1 MAHTDR
7 AQTPLA
13 RVLKTDGPTAQP
25 SDSLI
30 DTARALVAAR
40 ASEAPVVDPSGA
52 LVGIISEHDILSKTG
67 AKVADVMSRGVI
79 TIVTDATAAEAAQ
92 LMGLHGVHILP
103 VVDGSALVGVVTRSD
118 LLRLYTESPWEC
130 DACRAIAYGL
140 NPPQQCPT
148 CGAAEFH
155 WAAGG

>member
-1 MAHTDR
+1 M
-7 AQTPLA
+7 AQTGHEQTTLT

-52 LVGIISEHDILSKTG
+52 LVGVISEHDILSKSG
-67 AKVADVMSRGVI
+67 ATVSDVMSRGVI
-79 TIVTDATAAEAAQ
+79 TIGANATAADAAQ

-103 VVDGSALVGVVTRSD
+103 VVEGSALVGVVTRSD
-118 LLRLYTESPWEC
+118 LLRLYTQSPWEC
-130 DACRAIAYGL
+130 DACHATTHSL
-140 NPPQQCPT
+140 NTPAKCPW
-148 CGAAEFH
+148 CGATASHQE
-155 WAAGG
+155 AGG